1 MKKINKIAIVWESDT
16 GGGVNSYLRYL
27 LHSKVFLEKEITIF
41 TNFENQG
48 AKPLMKDLAK
58 LKNIKF
64 IFFKSFF
71 DGERKNLLEKII
83 FYFLNPVFL
92 LLTVFKFKKILS
104 NSNFDVLLC
113 ECGNY
118 GIFRSEQ
125 AAILAS
131 KNLRIPVKSMV
142 IHHACQKPP
151 LFMGAIFRIIDFL
164 LIRNLTSLITVSEAT
179 KKTLSHNSNLLESGR
194 LQGHVIHNGV
204 PINNF
209 ERKNYLSSRLIK
221 DNPSALKVGMVSRL
235 SPDKGHENLI
245 LAFSKLSPEYQK
257 K

>member
-131 KNLRIPVKSMV
+131 KNLYGGSITQFSHSFKRFGWKVDFVDAK
-142 IHHACQKPP
+142 
-151 LFMGAIFRIIDFL
+151 LFYRYGYLYL
-164 LIRNLTSLITVSEAT
+164 LY
-179 KKTLSHNSNLLESGR
+179 
-194 LQGHVIHNGV
+194 QG
-204 PINNF
+204 
-209 ERKNYLSSRLIK
+209 
-221 DNPSALKVGMVSRL
+221 LKLKM
-235 SPDKGHENLI
+235 I
-245 LAFSKLSPEYQK
+245 
-257 K
+257 